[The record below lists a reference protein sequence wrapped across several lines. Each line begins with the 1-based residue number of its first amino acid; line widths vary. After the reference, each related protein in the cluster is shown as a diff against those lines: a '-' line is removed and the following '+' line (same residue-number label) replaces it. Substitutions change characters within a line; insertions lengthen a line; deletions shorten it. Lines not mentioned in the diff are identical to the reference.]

1 MIFLAFAFGL
11 WLGIKRAR
19 KVGIESDSIMDF
31 VVWIMI
37 SSLVGARL
45 TYVIFNW
52 SEFASRPLDAISPFQ
67 SDGSIGI
74 AGLVVLG
81 GVAFAIPTAAIFA
94 KRRKIPFW
102 KLVDVM
108 MPSLAFGLAI
118 GRIGCYLNGCC
129 FGLPTDLP
137 WGVQFPKGAF
147 AGVVFPGAHVH
158 PTQLYDFIYNSLI
171 ALVLLWYTPKK
182 RFEGELFALFL
193 VIYGTM
199 RIWVEALRYYE
210 PSGIPFVWM
219 GVHITGSMIASA
231 GMIAGGI
238 YLFLKPPTPRI
249 KNGG

>member
-19 KVGIESDSIMDF
+19 KVGIESDAIMDF

-52 SEFASRPLDAISPFQ
+52 GEFAARPLDAISPFQ

-81 GVAFAIPTAAIFA
+81 GVAFAIPAAAIFA

-102 KLVDVM
+102 RLVDVM
-108 MPSLAFGLAI
+108 TPSLAFGLAI
-118 GRIGCYLNGCC
+118 GRVGCFLNGCC
-129 FGLPTDLP
+129 FGLPTHQP
-137 WGVQFPKGAF
+137 WGVLFPKGAF
-147 AGVVFPGAHVH
+147 ASIVFPGEHVH
-158 PTQLYDFIYNSLI
+158 PTQIYDFIYNSLI
-171 ALVLLWYTPKK
+171 ALVLLWYTPRR

-193 VIYGTM
+193 VIYGMM

-210 PSGIPFVWM
+210 PSGIPFTVL
-219 GVHITGSMIASA
+219 GVNVTGSMIGSA
-231 GMIAGGI
+231 VMIAGGI
-238 YLFLKPPTPRI
+238 YLFLKPPTHRI
-249 KNGG
+249 KHG